1 MLYVRED
8 RVLAFEGSLT
18 WEAGTVPNT
27 ELRMLQ
33 FRGRGTV
40 ALELPTDAIAI
51 KVTDDKPTLLSAAR
65 LYGWVGRLVPHGA
78 RMPGTAPF
86 QLGCQGEGV
95 VLLEAPQQATG
106 G

>member
-1 MLYVRED
+1 
-8 RVLAFEGSLT
+8 VLAFEGSLT
-18 WEAGTVPNT
+18 WEAGAVPNAG
-27 ELRMLQ
+27 LRMLQ

-51 KVTDDKPTLLSAAR
+51 KVTDDRPTLLSAAR

-78 RMPGTAPF
+78 RMSGASPF

-95 VLLEAPQQATG
+95 VLLEAIHPAIDQTLPG
-106 G
+106 